1 MEATASP
8 NRLESQLAQAQRDHG
23 DLNKAERA
31 AISLLRAQLHSRY
44 GVLLFQRS
52 TADNLATAE
61 LVEHES
67 KSQCPRSRNT
77 VDEDKEQQA
86 TVPCHIG
93 SLMHSTQ
100 PACHRRAEGLD
111 IPVVV

>member
-8 NRLESQLAQAQRDHG
+8 NRLESQLEQAQRDHG
-23 DLNKAERA
+23 DLNKPERA
-31 AISLLRAQLHSRY
+31 AISLPRAQLHSRY

-61 LVEHES
+61 LGGARMEIPMSWE
-67 KSQCPRSRNT
+67 PDT

-93 SLMHSTQ
+93 TLMHST
-100 PACHRRAEGLD
+100 
-111 IPVVV
+111 